1 MSSAT
6 EEYLVS
12 SVMTAPPERL
22 HLLVVEAALRYSR
35 IGREAIIEK
44 KFERAFGS
52 LSKARDCVTEMLTG
66 IRVEPNPQLAER
78 LKGLFLFC
86 HQSLMQGDLQHDPV
100 QIENAIKVLEIH
112 RDTWRELI
120 ARLSGQ
126 AAAGMGIGPGVSTTG
141 APNGMTAT
149 STATRPVFTSS
160 TRPQEYSG
168 GIDFTT

>member
-35 IGREAIIEK
+35 IGREAILEK
-44 KFERAFGS
+44 KFDRAFAS
-52 LSKARDCVTEMLTG
+52 LSKARECVTEMLTG
-66 IRVEPNPQLAER
+66 IRPDPNPELANR

-86 HQSLMQGDLQHDPV
+86 HNTLLQGDLQHDAA
-100 QIENAIKVLEIH
+100 QIDNAIKVLEIH

-120 ARLSGQ
+120 VRLAGQ
-126 AAAGMGIGPGVSTTG
+126 PAATPLPAASDSAGSMASSRPAFAAMS
-141 APNGMTAT
+141 AP
-149 STATRPVFTSS
+149 PVET
-160 TRPQEYSG
+160 G

>member
-22 HLLVVEAALRYSR
+22 HLLVVEAAVRYAR
-35 IGREAIIEK
+35 IGREAVIEK
-44 KFERAFGS
+44 KFDRAIAS
-52 LSKARDCVTEMLTG
+52 LSKARECVTELISG
-66 IRVEPNPQLAER
+66 IRTDPNPELADR

-86 HQSLMQGDLQHDPV
+86 HGAILKGDLEHNPD
-100 QIENAIKVLEIH
+100 QIADAIKILEMH

-120 ARLSGQ
+120 ARLAGQ
-126 AAAGMGIGPGVSTTG
+126 PAVT
-141 APNGMTAT
+141 APPSPVGEATAT
-149 STATRPVFTSS
+149 PSVTRPAFATSA
-160 TRPQEYSG
+160 PPIESG